1 MDMCPKHK
9 GKPIEFISIDAKE
22 RICAH
27 CALFGEYKTHDIRPE
42 QDVVDEISTR
52 TECLMEMFSMIQTN
66 MGNAPQEEVVNQV
79 YQKFQ
84 AKQANLK
91 QQVASKFKEMR
102 AKLKV

>member
-1 MDMCPKHK
+1 MIKQQSVPIQQQQQEEPQVDMCPRHK

-27 CALFGEYKTHDIRPE
+27 CALFGEYKNHDIRPE

-66 MGNAPQEEVVNQV
+66 MSNQP
-79 YQKFQ
+79 
-84 AKQANLK
+84 
-91 QQVASKFKEMR
+91 
-102 AKLKV
+102 